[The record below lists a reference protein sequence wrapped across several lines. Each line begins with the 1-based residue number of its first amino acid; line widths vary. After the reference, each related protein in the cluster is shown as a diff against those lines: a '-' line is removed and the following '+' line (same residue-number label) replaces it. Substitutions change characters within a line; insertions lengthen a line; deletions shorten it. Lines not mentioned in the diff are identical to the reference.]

1 MFTSQLIVTELAY
14 KAVEVAKISDAGR
27 LVKQMGASFKRD
39 LVNSDLPVQTQL
51 LQVKDLIIRVML
63 FAVEDICKKEKKNN
77 KDWLPYLSSMVC
89 LPTTTSLYLCSS
101 SQQCILSLSFC
112 SAHPPLPF
120 STFSSYLI
128 SSLTIKRPRRILLIK
143 RLSPGS

>member
-101 SQQCILSLSFC
+101 SQQCILSYSVL
-112 SAHPPLPF
+112 
-120 STFSSYLI
+120 
-128 SSLTIKRPRRILLIK
+128 RILLF
-143 RLSPGS
+143 LSPPFRPT